1 MYLLA
6 RMFAGLLGAPLLLA
20 GVFGLASAYLPG
32 TDLVQA
38 ADEGLRSATN
48 SLIERGVGLPLDFAE
63 RVGSWTSGVPARFGV
78 APIGSLLLLF
88 GLIGIPGRGARAKS
102 KSDKDT
108 ETNGFDE
115 AFAPADKKGRKK
127 LLKTAATM
135 RKAGQL
141 EAAAE
146 MLWGGREYDKAAEYY
161 LDADMPA
168 RAAEIRHDQNRFV
181 ESAELYV
188 KAGKHEAAGAIF
200 AQQNDW
206 TRAGECYV
214 AANSLSIAAEMYEKA
229 EDYPKAAQCYSDV
242 EFFRHAAACWVKAK
256 QWSRAADCLR
266 RVFVDELPKAKS
278 DAKKLAELQKVAR
291 QVAKLFERA
300 GQAANGLSVL
310 EQGQCWVDA
319 AELALSLGR
328 HAEAA
333 DHFRSAGDLVR
344 SADAL
349 RGMGETEAAARVL
362 GEYHRDR
369 GELKEAAAQMQEAGD
384 WSEAGDLYRRL
395 ESFTEAGD
403 CYVRQGDWA
412 AAAEMFRIGNERA
425 KAAECYEK
433 ISRFAEAAECW
444 ALDGNAAKE
453 AELLD
458 RAGRFLASGQVFHRE
473 GMDDE
478 AITVLQKVEP
488 GHDDFPT
495 AAALLGDIFR
505 AHGQQSLAIKKLLQS
520 LGGAELDR
528 SNMPVYYSLATI
540 YESADR
546 PDAAVEIYEKIL
558 TLDYHYQDVEQRL
571 VQARARIQGDAPVP
585 ANAPNGTD
593 TGGAHSASSAGGQPG
608 RYQILGELGRGG
620 MGIVYKAQDTVLD
633 RRVAFKVLPESFKEN
648 PQAVTNFLREA
659 KAAAKLNHPNIVT
672 VYDTGEQDG
681 HYYIAMEYV
690 DGTTI
695 KEILRRRGV
704 ISGAGILHVAAQICE
719 ALAYAHEQK
728 VVHRD
733 IKPAN
738 AMWTR
743 DKKAK
748 IMDFGLAKVVE
759 EVRNHTTVVAGTPYY
774 MSPEQTLGK
783 NVDHRT
789 DIYSL
794 GVTMFEMATGTVPF
808 KEGNIPYHH
817 VHTPAPDVR
826 SLRRDVPLAIAQIV
840 NRCLAKDPAK
850 RYQSVREIMNEIR
863 GSLSGPPSSD

>member
-1 MYLLA
+1 
-6 RMFAGLLGAPLLLA
+6 MFAGLLGVPLLLA
-20 GVFGLASAYLPG
+20 GLFGLASAYFPG
-32 TDLVQA
+32 TDLLQSA
-38 ADEGLRSATN
+38 YAGLQSATN
-48 SLIERGVGLPLDFAE
+48 ALIEQGMDLPLDLSVTIEEWLGAA
-63 RVGSWTSGVPARFGV
+63 PMRFVV
-78 APIGSLLLLF
+78 APVGLLLLLF
-88 GLIGIPGRGARAKS
+88 SAMGFPGSGGSKKS
-102 KSDKDT
+102 KIADDA
-108 ETNGFDE
+108 ELPGYDE
-115 AFAPADKKGRKK
+115 SLEPADRKGKKK

-135 RKAGQL
+135 RKNGEL

-146 MLWGGREYDKAAEYY
+146 MLWGAREYDKAAEYY
-161 LDADMPA
+161 LEAELPA
-168 RAAEIRHDQNRFV
+168 RAAEIRHDQNRFL
-181 ESAELYV
+181 ESAELYL

-200 AQQNDW
+200 AQQNEW

-229 EDYPKAAQCYSDV
+229 EDYPKAAQCFADV

-291 QVAKLFERA
+291 QVAKLFDRA

-328 HAEAA
+328 HVEAA
-333 DHFRSAGDLVR
+333 DHFRSAGDLPR
-344 SADAL
+344 SAEAL
-349 RGMGETEAAARVL
+349 RGMGESEAAARVL

-369 GELKEAAAQMQEAGD
+369 GELKEAAVQMQEAGD

-395 ESFTEAGD
+395 ESFSEAGD
-403 CYVRQGDWA
+403 CYVRQGDWP
-412 AAAEMFRIGNERA
+412 AAAEMFRISNDRA

-433 ISRFAEAAECW
+433 ISRFNEAAECW
-444 ALDGNAAKE
+444 ALDGNSVKE

-458 RAGRFLASGQVFHRE
+458 RAGQFLKAGQVFHRE

-478 AITVLQKVEP
+478 AITVLQKVDP
-488 GHDDFPT
+488 GHSDFPI

-520 LGGAELDR
+520 LAGAELDR
-528 SNMPVYYSLATI
+528 GNMPVFYILATI

-558 TLDYHYQDVEQRL
+558 TLDYHYKDVEERL
-571 VQARARIQGDAPVP
+571 VQARGRIQGDAPVQ
-585 ANAPNGTD
+585 AA
-593 TGGAHSASSAGGQPG
+593 AGGTETGSAQSSSTGTPG
-608 RYQILGELGRGG
+608 RYQIVGELGRGG

-648 PQAVTNFLREA
+648 PQAVANFLREA

-681 HYYIAMEYV
+681 HFYIAMEYV

-704 ISGAGILHVAAQICE
+704 ISGAGILHVTAQICE

-759 EVRNHTTVVAGTPYY
+759 DVRNHTTVVAGTPYY

-826 SLRRDVPLAIAQIV
+826 SLRRDVPLAIVQIV

-863 GSLSGPPSSD
+863 GSLSGPPPGD